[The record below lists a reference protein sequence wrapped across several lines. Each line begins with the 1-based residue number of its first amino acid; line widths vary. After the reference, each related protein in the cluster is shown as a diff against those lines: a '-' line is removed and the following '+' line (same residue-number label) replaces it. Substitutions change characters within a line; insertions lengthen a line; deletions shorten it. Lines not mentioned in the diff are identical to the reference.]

1 MIRTPSWFIPAVMA
15 LIFWGVWGVFQ
26 KLATSHMPPRN
37 VYVVSALGAIAV
49 ALVIVSTS
57 KFPLSLS
64 ADGALFALIAGICS
78 ALGGLL
84 FLHAV
89 SKGEASV
96 VITFTALYPVV
107 SILLSFV
114 LFREAITVKQG
125 IGIILALFSMVLLA
139 G

>member
-1 MIRTPSWFIPAVMA
+1 MRTPTWFIPAVMA
-15 LIFWGVWGVFQ
+15 LILWGVWGVFQ

-37 VYVVSALGAIAV
+37 VYLVSALGAIAV
-49 ALVIVSTS
+49 VLVMVSTS

-64 ADGALFALIAGICS
+64 ADGTLFALIAGICS

-107 SILLSFV
+107 SIILSFI
-114 LFREAITVKQG
+114 LFREVITLKQG
-125 IGIILALFSMVLLA
+125 IGIIMALFSIVLLA

>member
-1 MIRTPSWFIPAVMA
+1 MMRTPSWFMPAVMA
-15 LIFWGVWGVFQ
+15 LILWGVWGVFQ

-37 VYVVSALGAIAV
+37 VYLVSALGAIV
-49 ALVIVSTS
+49 VVLVMVSTS
-57 KFPLSLS
+57 KFPLSMS
-64 ADGALFALIAGICS
+64 ADGTIFSLIAGICS

-89 SKGEASV
+89 SRGEASV

-107 SILLSFV
+107 SIILSFV
-114 LFREAITVKQG
+114 LFREVITLKQG
-125 IGIILALFSMVLLA
+125 IGIVMALFSIVLLA

>member
-1 MIRTPSWFIPAVMA
+1 MMRTPSWFIPAVMA
-15 LIFWGVWGVFQ
+15 LLLWGVWGILQ
-26 KLATSHMPPRN
+26 KLATNQMPPRN
-37 VYVVSALGAIAV
+37 VYLVSALGAIAV
-49 ALVIVSTS
+49 VLVIVATS
-57 KFPLSLS
+57 RFPLHLS
-64 ADGALFALIAGICS
+64 AEGTLFAVVAGICS

-107 SILLSFV
+107 SIILSFV
-114 LFREAITVKQG
+114 LVREAVTLKQG
-125 IGIILALFSMVLLA
+125 IGIVLALFSMVLLA

>member
-1 MIRTPSWFIPAVMA
+1 MMRTSSWFMPAVMA
-15 LIFWGVWGVFQ
+15 LILWGIWGVFQ
-26 KLATSHMPPRN
+26 KLATNHMSPRN
-37 VYVVSALGAIAV
+37 VYLVSALGAIAV
-49 ALVIVSTS
+49 ALVILSTS
-57 KFPLSLS
+57 KFPLSMS
-64 ADGALFALIAGICS
+64 ADGALFALIAGTCS

-107 SILLSFV
+107 SIILSFV

-125 IGIILALFSMVLLA
+125 IGIVMALFSMVLLA